1 LLVAAIHRMIGYRAG
16 EAGVTHDAIAGLH
29 RVTADETRAI
39 TPPLQ
44 ARLQLSEQQALV
56 ANIRVASWDAWNCWS
71 PSTRTRTPGCRT

>member
-1 LLVAAIHRMIGYRAG
+1 MIGYRAG

-44 ARLQLSEQQALV
+44 ARLQPSEQQPSSD
-56 ANIRVASWDAWNCWS
+56 IRVAS
-71 PSTRTRTPGCRT
+71 